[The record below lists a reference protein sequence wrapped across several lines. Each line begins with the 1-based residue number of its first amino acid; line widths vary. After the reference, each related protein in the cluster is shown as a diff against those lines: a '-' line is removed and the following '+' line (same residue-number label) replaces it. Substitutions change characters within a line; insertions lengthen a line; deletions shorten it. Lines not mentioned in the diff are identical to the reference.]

1 MSGWQERRVTGGRVG
16 VLADR
21 LAGAGIAVRSGAA
34 PAGPALLLE
43 VDPENWGRVAEI
55 AAAENLRWCAVW
67 GEHRP
72 PRFLVTALFF
82 GRDGHLLV
90 RTAVPEDKPELTS
103 QAPFYPAADRP
114 ERHVQDMYGVRF
126 IDHPDG
132 RRWTRH
138 LAWPQGQHP
147 LRRDFPSAGNPEA
160 ETAPDCE
167 YPFRPVEGE
176 GVYEIPVGP
185 VHAGII
191 EPGHFRFQAVGE
203 TVLSLEEHLGY
214 VHRGVEKQAEGRDL
228 TGLARLAGRLSG
240 DTTAGH
246 AWAACQAA
254 ERALGVVV
262 PPRALAL
269 RAIMAE
275 RERIA
280 NHLGDIGAVCNDV
293 AFSFAFAQFGRMRE
307 LWQRQS
313 LASFGHRL
321 LMDRIVPGGVA
332 GDLAAPQVQAL
343 LKEAAWLQREV
354 GELLPYLME
363 YPSLQDRLRET
374 GILDPDIARRLGA
387 LGYVGRA
394 SNLQDDLRRD
404 APYPP
409 YDRLTVEVPA
419 YFEGD
424 VARRVQVRGDEILVS
439 LSIID
444 QLLQTLP
451 EGEIVV
457 PCTPSGTECE
467 GLGLVEGWRGEIV
480 CFLRLDAE
488 SKVLRYFPRDPSWL
502 NWPALELLIDENI
515 VPDFPVC
522 NKSVNGSYAGHD
534 L

>member
-1 MSGWQERRVTGGRVG
+1 MSGWQERRVTGGLVAS
-16 VLADR
+16 LADK
-21 LAGAGIAVRSGAA
+21 LAGSGIAARIGSG
-34 PAGPALLLE
+34 PAGPAPLLE
-43 VDPENWGRVAEI
+43 VDPAAWGRVAEI
-55 AAAENLRWCAVW
+55 AVAENLRWCAVW

-72 PRFLVTALFF
+72 PLLMVTALFF

-90 RTAVPEDKPELTS
+90 RTAVPETRPELTS
-103 QAPFYPAADRP
+103 QAPFYPAANRP
-114 ERHVQDMYGVRF
+114 ERSIQDMFGVRF
-126 IDHPDG
+126 TDQPDG
-132 RRWTRH
+132 RRWIRH
-138 LAWPQGQHP
+138 LAWRGGQHP
-147 LRRDFPSAGNPEA
+147 LRRDFPLAGGPEA

-203 TVLSLEEHLGY
+203 TILSLEEHLGY
-214 VHRGVEKQAEGRDL
+214 VHRGVEKLAEGRDL
-228 TGLARLAGRLSG
+228 AGLARLAGRVSG
-240 DTTAGH
+240 DTTVAH

-254 ERALGVVV
+254 ERALAIEV
-262 PPRALAL
+262 PGRALAL

-293 AFSFAFAQFGRMRE
+293 AFSFAFAQFGRLRE

-313 LASFGHRL
+313 STCFGHRFM
-321 LMDRIVPGGVA
+321 MDRVVPGGVA
-332 GDLAAPQVQAL
+332 CDLDAGRIGAL
-343 LKEAAWLQREV
+343 LEESARLRREV
-354 GELLPYLME
+354 AELMPFLLE

-419 YFEGD
+419 FFEGD

-439 LSIID
+439 LGLID
-444 QLLQTLP
+444 HLLQTLP
-451 EGEIVV
+451 EGELLAS
-457 PCTPSGTECE
+457 CTAPGKECE

-480 CFLRLDAE
+480 CFLRLDE
-488 SKVLRYFPRDPSWL
+488 QGRVLRYFPRDPSWL

>member
-1 MSGWQERRVTGGRVG
+1 MSGWQERRVTGGRVAA
-16 VLADR
+16 LADK
-21 LAGAGIAVRSGAA
+21 LAEAGIAARRVEG
-34 PAGPALLLE
+34 PAGPAPLLE
-43 VDPENWGRVAEI
+43 VDAEAWGRVAEI
-55 AAAENLRWCAVW
+55 AVAENLRWCSVW
-67 GEHRP
+67 GDHQP
-72 PRFLVTALFF
+72 PRILVTSLLF
-82 GRDGHLLV
+82 GLDGHLLL
-90 RTAVPEDKPELTS
+90 RTAIPETRPKLTS

-114 ERHVQDMYGVRF
+114 ERSLQDMFGVRF
-126 IDHPDG
+126 TDQPDG
-132 RRWTRH
+132 RRWIRH
-138 LAWPQGQHP
+138 LAWRGGQHP
-147 LRRDFPSAGNPEA
+147 LRREFLLAGRPEA

-176 GVYEIPVGP
+176 GVSEIPVGP

-203 TVLSLEEHLGY
+203 TILSLEEHLGY
-214 VHRGVEKQAEGRDL
+214 VHRGVEKLAEGRDL
-228 TGLARLAGRLSG
+228 AGLARLAGRVSG
-240 DTTAGH
+240 DSTVAH

-254 ERALGVVV
+254 ERALKIQV

-293 AFSFAFAQFGRMRE
+293 AFSFAFAQFGRLRE

-313 LASFGHRL
+313 NTSFGHRL
-321 LMDRIVPGGVA
+321 MMDRVVPGGVA
-332 GDLAAPQVQAL
+332 CNLAAGQKQAL
-343 LKEAAWLQREV
+343 LAEAAWLRGEV
-354 GELLPYLME
+354 AELLPFLLE

-374 GILDPDIARRLGA
+374 GILDPDIARRFGT

-419 YFEGD
+419 FFEGD

-439 LSIID
+439 LGIIG

-451 EGEIVV
+451 EGAIRTACE
-457 PCTPSGTECE
+457 PMGKECE

-480 CFLRLDAE
+480 CYLRLDAQGR
-488 SKVLRYFPRDPSWL
+488 VLRYFPRDPSWL

>member
-1 MSGWQERRVTGGRVG
+1 MKGWQDRRVTGGRIAS
-16 VLADR
+16 LAER
-21 LAGAGIAVRSGAA
+21 LTGAGIAARQVAG

-43 VDPENWGRVAEI
+43 VDAAAWGRVAEI

-72 PRFLVTALFF
+72 PEILVTALLF
-82 GRDGHLLV
+82 GRDGHLLL
-90 RTAVPEDKPELTS
+90 RTVVPEEKPELTS

-114 ERHVQDMYGVRF
+114 ERHVQDMFGVRF
-126 IDHPDG
+126 TDHPDG

-138 LAWPQGQHP
+138 LAWQKGQHP
-147 LRRDFPSAGNPEA
+147 LRRDFPLAGSPEA
-160 ETAPDCE
+160 ETPPDCE

-203 TVLSLEEHLGY
+203 TILSLEEHLGY
-214 VHRGVEKQAEGRDL
+214 VHRGLEKLAEGRDL
-228 TGLARLAGRLSG
+228 PGLARLAGRVSG
-240 DTTAGH
+240 DTTVGH

-254 ERALGVVV
+254 ERALGVTV

-313 LASFGHRL
+313 QSSFGHRFM
-321 LMDRIVPGGVA
+321 MDRVVPGGVA
-332 GDLAAPQVQAL
+332 CDLDTVQVRAL
-343 LKEAAWLQREV
+343 LTESAWLRREV
-354 GELLPYLME
+354 SELLPYLME

-374 GILDPDIARRLGA
+374 GTLDPDIARRLGT

-404 APYPP
+404 APYAP
-409 YDRLTVEVPA
+409 YDRLTVAVPA
-419 YFEGD
+419 FFEGD

-439 LSIID
+439 LGLID

-451 EGEIVV
+451 EGDISV
-457 PCTPSGTECE
+457 PYEPTRKECE

-480 CFLRLDAE
+480 CYLRLDTQGR
-488 SKVLRYFPRDPSWL
+488 VLRYFPRDPSWL